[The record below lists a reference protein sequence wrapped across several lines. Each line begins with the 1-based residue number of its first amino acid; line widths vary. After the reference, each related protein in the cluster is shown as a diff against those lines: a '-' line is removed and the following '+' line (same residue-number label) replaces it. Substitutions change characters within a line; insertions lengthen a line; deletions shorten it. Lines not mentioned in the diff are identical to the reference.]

1 VTRHK
6 QGKGKRSTAQT
17 PNKRKLHDTSPIAFR
32 LMLFLF
38 FFLLNLLLIYSFY
51 PLLWDWFKSN
61 TSGEVREL
69 QFHSPVA
76 KTCWQLSRPTSE
88 HGNSNQQT
96 PWRKRR
102 KRTTIKLKVG
112 RVIGDIPRPAWW
124 RYPPWRWNNS
134 SLLPYTSMRTKR
146 MREPVGD
153 LFCQT
158 SFISSFLLF
167 LMFYSF

>member
-1 VTRHK
+1 MTRHK
-6 QGKGKRSTAQT
+6 QGKGKRSTTQT

-88 HGNSNQQT
+88 HGNRTNKHHDA
-96 PWRKRR
+96 KRGR
-102 KRTTIKLKVG
+102 ERLSSWKLDESSETFRDQLDDDTHPDAETTALYFLTLQCV
-112 RVIGDIPRPAWW
+112 
-124 RYPPWRWNNS
+124 
-134 SLLPYTSMRTKR
+134 L
-146 MREPVGD
+146 REWENRLGICFAKQV
-153 LFCQT
+153 
-158 SFISSFLLF
+158 SFLLF
-167 LMFYSF
+167 FSS